1 MRLPAG
7 NPRSTGWHATGAA
20 VGLWDLKADFPNQ
33 APRRLSHATP
43 LTEDSLLAVAFSGDE
58 TRLAVAY
65 GYAAEGW
72 DLTQPDPPQHVVAPD
87 LRHRWIEAVSLS
99 PDNR

>member
-58 TRLAVAY
+58 TRLAGGY
-65 GYAAEGW
+65 GHAAEGRE
-72 DLTQPDPPQHVVAPD
+72 LTQPDPPQHVAGPVLCPWWIDAGPLQPD
-87 LRHRWIEAVSLS
+87 
-99 PDNR
+99 